1 MIKLIYIILFIT
13 FITLLADDPEYII
26 KFHFDNFGFRHI
38 INRNKEYKF
47 NLIKIN

>member
-26 KFHFDNFGFRHI
+26 KFHFDIFLVPVYDKKKQRI
-38 INRNKEYKF
+38 
-47 NLIKIN
+47 